1 MQEIGKTGIF
11 PEYFPS
17 FSFSLIFRKS
27 WTSKG
32 FFSNENPLPLKRS
45 CFPGDRRLGII
56 CIPWISGAKA
66 GKQRDELSE
75 GTEPAGNTGKGE
87 KPGKAFPSS
96 QKKKDRK
103 GNRKQE
109 KLPKDL
115 ELLRKNLLEFQ
126 PAQDGSSRNI
136 QHLFPSKTG
145 IPAGIPALGLPA
157 YGFEAWNV
165 LCSLPMG
172 SDEF

>member
-17 FSFSLIFRKS
+17 FGFSLIFRKS

-32 FFSNENPLPLKRS
+32 FFSNENPLPSKRS
-45 CFPGDRRLGII
+45 RFPGDQRLGII

-96 QKKKDRK
+96 QKKK
-103 GNRKQE
+103 
-109 KLPKDL
+109 
-115 ELLRKNLLEFQ
+115 
-126 PAQDGSSRNI
+126 GSERE
-136 QHLFPSKTG
+136 SKAG
-145 IPAGIPALGLPA
+145 KVSQGPRAAPQKSAGISTGSGWLLPEYPAFIPFKNRDSCWNSGLRFA
-157 YGFEAWNV
+157 CLWI
-165 LCSLPMG
+165 
-172 SDEF
+172 